1 MSPVSSTRVPEPD
14 GITAPVNEKAKTVL
28 PLADKVKPFAAAS
41 PPLAPETHPLWV
53 NWNPAISAELS

>member
-28 PLADKVKPFAAAS
+28 PLADKVNPFAVAS
-41 PPLAPETHPLWV
+41 PPLAPETHPL
-53 NWNPAISAELS
+53 